1 MKSHKPEDKRQKHKI
16 FIVDDHPIVRQGLS
30 QLINQENDF
39 SVCGEASD
47 IPSAL
52 QAIQAHTP
60 DVVIVDISLGQSSG
74 IRLIEDILFMDP
86 SYRILVLSMHDESLY
101 AERCFKAG
109 ARGYIM
115 KQEPPEE
122 VILAIKKLLDGELYL
137 SDQLSNKLLHK
148 FVAKQVDISS
158 SPLESLSNRELEVF
172 QLIGQ
177 GLRTRK
183 IAEQLN
189 LSVKTVETYID
200 HIKKKMNFDNSHMLI
215 LHAVQWFMSEQSQVF
230 QKPRSQ
236 KK

>member
-1 MKSHKPEDKRQKHKI
+1 MKIHKPEDKRQKHKI
-16 FIVDDHPIVRQGLS
+16 FIVDDHPIIRQGLT
-30 QLINQENDF
+30 QLINQEPDF
-39 SVCGEASD
+39 AVCGEASD

-52 QAIQAHTP
+52 QAIQAHKP
-60 DVVIVDISLGQSSG
+60 DIVIVDISLGQSSG
-74 IRLIEDILFMDP
+74 IRLIEDLLLLYP
-86 SYRILVLSMHDESLY
+86 SIQILVLSMHDESLY

-115 KQEPPEE
+115 KQEPPEK
-122 VILAIKKLLDGELYL
+122 VIFAIKKLLEGELYI
-137 SDQLSNKLLHK
+137 SDQLSNRLLHK
-148 FVAKQVDISS
+148 FVAKHADINS
-158 SPLESLSNRELEVF
+158 SPIESLSNRELEVF

-200 HIKKKMNFDNSHMLI
+200 HIKKKMNFDNSHILI
-215 LHAVQWFMSEQSQVF
+215 LHAVQWFMSEQSQTA
-230 QKPRSQ
+230 QKPKSQ

>member
-1 MKSHKPEDKRQKHKI
+1 MKSHKQEGKRQKHKI

-30 QLINQENDF
+30 QLISQETDF
-39 SVCGEASD
+39 TVCGEASD

-52 QAIQAHTP
+52 QAVQTHNP

-74 IRLIEDILFMDP
+74 IRLIEDLLLINP

-109 ARGYIM
+109 AKGYIM
-115 KQEPPEE
+115 KQEPPEK
-122 VILAIKKLLDGELYL
+122 VILAIKRLLSGELYL
-137 SDQLSNKLLHK
+137 SEQLSNKMLHK
-148 FVAKQVDISS
+148 LVSKQPDVNS
-158 SPLESLSNRELEVF
+158 SPLEILSNRELEVF

-177 GLRTRK
+177 GLKTRK

-189 LSVKTVETYID
+189 LSVKTIETYID
-200 HIKKKMNFDNSHMLI
+200 HIKKKMNFDNSHILI
-215 LHAVQWFMSEQSQVF
+215 LNAVQWFMSEQSPIDQR
-230 QKPRSQ
+230 PSSQ